1 MYNELVSIISPV
13 YNGGKYIANFLDSVL
28 NQTYSNIELII
39 IDDGST
45 DNTESII
52 AGYEE
57 RFEEKNYTLK
67 YVKQSENK
75 GQAAAINVGLKMF
88 QGEYVMWMD
97 SDDILY
103 PNAIQDKVDFLREN
117 KELDFVLNKG
127 EIVSVNDLE
136 KQIGVLERIK
146 PMGEDKLFQDLLE
159 EKNVVYGPAS
169 ILVRAQSLRNAIP
182 DLHIF
187 ESREGQNWQLMLPLA
202 HTCKYGYLN
211 KILFKYVVHDDSHS
225 HMKRDFDEEY
235 RRREN
240 FNILQRETIN
250 KIPGMSDDE
259 KKHWLD
265 LSHKI
270 KLYSQYVVACRYHK
284 YRVSREL
291 ARNLKECGV
300 RIPFRQRY
308 FILDIFNFA
317 SRVKNKI
324 KRVINNKVRV

>member
-1 MYNELVSIISPV
+1 MINELVSVISPV
-13 YNGGKYIANFLDSVL
+13 YNGEKYIVNFLESVL
-28 NQTYSNIELII
+28 SQTYSNIELII
-39 IDDGST
+39 VDDGST
-45 DNTESII
+45 DNTETVVDDYRIKF
-52 AGYEE
+52 AEKKYE
-57 RFEEKNYTLK
+57 LK
-67 YVKQSENK
+67 YIRQSENQ
-75 GQAAAINVGLKMF
+75 GQATAINVGLQLF
-88 QGEYVMWMD
+88 HGIYVMWMD

-103 PNAIQDKVDFLREN
+103 PNAIQEKVDFLREN
-117 KELDFVLNKG
+117 KELDYVINKG

-136 KQIGVLERIK
+136 KQIGVLERTK
-146 PMGEDKLFQDLLE
+146 PMGEDNLFQDLLE
-159 EKNVVYGPAS
+159 EKNVVFVPAS
-169 ILVRAQSLRNAIP
+169 ILVRAQSLRNAVP

-202 HTCKYGYLN
+202 YTCKYGYLN
-211 KILFKYVVHDDSHS
+211 KILFKYVVHDNSHS
-225 HMKRDFDEEY
+225 HMKRGFDEEF

-259 KKHWLD
+259 KKHWFD
-265 LSHKI
+265 LSHKM

-300 RIPFRQRY
+300 GIPFRQRY
-308 FILDIFNFA
+308 FMLDIFNFA